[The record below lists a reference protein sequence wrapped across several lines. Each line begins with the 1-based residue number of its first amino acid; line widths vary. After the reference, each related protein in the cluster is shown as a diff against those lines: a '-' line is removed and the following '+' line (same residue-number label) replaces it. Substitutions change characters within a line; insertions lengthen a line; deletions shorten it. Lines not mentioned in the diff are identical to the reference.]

1 MDQPIFMHEK
11 GAERSIARMGLPL
24 ILTAATSGN
33 FHGAAVGC
41 HAAPSFHFS
50 IMHSLSSQM
59 NESARSERQVEDDP
73 DGQHDEP
80 DDGEGDGVRKHIR
93 NDRPHA
99 GVFFITADE
108 A

>member
-1 MDQPIFMHEK
+1 MDQPVFMHEK
-11 GAERSIARMGLPL
+11 GGREVHRTDGLAAHSHGRRPGELPRSGSRMPRCT
-24 ILTAATSGN
+24 II
-33 FHGAAVGC
+33 
-41 HAAPSFHFS
+41 HFS

-59 NESARSERQVEDDP
+59 NESSRSERQVEDDP